1 MQELLGLFPGLFL
14 GRLLAIV
21 FFLGPLGSLEHLLL
35 LGVGHPIPTSDH
47 ESRKHN
53 GMTRHLLR
61 RAKYSSCP
69 HVNAY
74 ALSFHCASSSDGQTQ
89 GQGGRRQVAVGALGN
104 RGGQGRKR

>member
-1 MQELLGLFPGLFL
+1 MPDLCRGHHGDQPMQELLGLFPGLFLGLLL

-35 LGVGHPIPTSDH
+35 LGVGHPIPMSNH

-61 RAKYSSCP
+61 RAKYSSSP
-69 HVNAY
+69 
-74 ALSFHCASSSDGQTQ
+74 
-89 GQGGRRQVAVGALGN
+89 RRRICFVIPLCF
-104 RGGQGRKR
+104 RL